1 MHHLT
6 YPTSILPAPSH
17 PPPTPRAPDV
27 VFKYIGAQIAPLRID
42 VEQNTATRL
51 VRLVAQLQSA
61 WGEDADG
68 SATSATSSSPSTGT
82 APAAAAAS
90 TSSPAAASA
99 SSTVSATSIPAHDG
113 ALLQLPPSTAAA
125 PALGLEGG
133 MSEGGW
139 GQVEGEWAEAE
150 AEAEAEA
157 PLMLYVRE
165 MHLESVV
172 ITATIYIAAL
182 CDEVRPRVSGAM
194 ETDLI

>member
-1 MHHLT
+1 M
-6 YPTSILPAPSH
+6 
-17 PPPTPRAPDV
+17 

-51 VRLVAQLQSA
+51 VRLVAQLGDA
-61 WGEDADG
+61 WGDDADG
-68 SATSATSSSPSTGT
+68 TTTSATASQTSTAPAVAAAATVSTSSATSTPS
-82 APAAAAAS
+82 
-90 TSSPAAASA
+90 
-99 SSTVSATSIPAHDG
+99 HDG

-125 PALGLEGG
+125 ALDREGHEGG
-133 MSEGGW
+133 MGEGGW
-139 GQVEGEWAEAE
+139 DQVEGEWAEAE

-182 CDEVRPRVSGAM
+182 CDEVRPCQRAIV
-194 ETDLI
+194 

>member
-1 MHHLT
+1 M
-6 YPTSILPAPSH
+6 
-17 PPPTPRAPDV
+17 

-125 PALGLEGG
+125 PALGLALGPEGG